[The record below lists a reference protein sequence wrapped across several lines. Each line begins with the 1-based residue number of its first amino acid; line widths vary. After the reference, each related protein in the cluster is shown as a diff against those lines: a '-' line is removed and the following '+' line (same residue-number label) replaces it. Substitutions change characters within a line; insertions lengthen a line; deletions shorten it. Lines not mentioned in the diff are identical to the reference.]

1 MNDFN
6 RQYQYETTRTGAGV
20 AYDEGLRQFMLGVYN
35 YMALGI
41 AGTALIAMF
50 MISNPGFVNSISP
63 VLPWLP
69 FIGII
74 GLGFIVPSIIANGS
88 AIVSHGAYWL
98 YVGMWSLLIGP
109 VVAMYVGVGW
119 ADLVYQAFFAATAVF
134 AGASLYGY
142 TTKRDLSGWSQ
153 FLFMVGIGLLAAII
167 LNFLFFKS
175 GLFGFITSGAIVLFA
190 SAVTMFETQM
200 IKNFYREGM
209 TEANSKASIMG
220 AFMLYG
226 SFATL
231 FINILN
237 ILGFSRE

>member
-6 RQYQYETTRTGAGV
+6 RPYQADTTTTGV
-20 AYDEGLRQFMLGVYN
+20 AYDEGLRSFMLGVYN
-35 YMALGI
+35 YMTLGI

-50 MISNPGFVNSISP
+50 MIGNPGLVNSISG

-74 GLGFIVPSIIANGS
+74 GLGFIAPRIIATGS
-88 AIVSHGAYWL
+88 PAVAHGAYWV
-98 YVGMWSLLIGP
+98 YVFMWSMLIGP
-109 VVAMYVGVGW
+109 VVAMFVGVGW
-119 ADLVYQAFFAATAVF
+119 ADLVYQAFFAAAAVF

-142 TTKRDLSGWSQ
+142 TTKRDLSGMSQ
-153 FLFMVGIGLLAAII
+153 FLFMAGIGLLAAII

-175 GLFGFITSGAIVLFA
+175 GLFGFLTSCAVVLFA

-200 IKNFYREGM
+200 IKHMYREGM
-209 TEANSKASIMG
+209 SESNSRASILG

-237 ILGFSRE
+237 ILGFARD